1 MSRCKKCNIEVLD
14 ETDKCPL
21 CHHVLEHDG
30 MAQHTMYPNVRI
42 ATRRFRLAADIL
54 LFLSIVAESVM
65 IYINYLMD
73 THFWWSFVA
82 GLVLIYANVMVR
94 LAILGR
100 SNYQFKILSLT
111 FSTVVILVGID
122 FLTGYKGWS
131 VNFIYPSGIIL
142 LDAGILIL
150 MAVNRRNWQSYMML
164 QLLTIVLGVAAVI
177 LAAAG
182 IIDFPYLAVAAFA
195 ISVFIFLGTVII
207 GEKRARTE
215 LKRRFHI

>member
-1 MSRCKKCNIEVLD
+1 
-14 ETDKCPL
+14 
-21 CHHVLEHDG
+21 
-30 MAQHTMYPNVRI
+30 
-42 ATRRFRLAADIL
+42 
-54 LFLSIVAESVM
+54 M
-65 IYINYLMD
+65 IYVNFLMD

-111 FSTVVILVGID
+111 FSAIVILVGID

-142 LDAGILIL
+142 LDVGILIL

-164 QLLTIVLGVAAVI
+164 QLLTVVLGVAAVI
-177 LAAAG
+177 LVAVG
-182 IIDFPYLAVAAFA
+182 IIDFPYLAIASFA

-207 GEKRARTE
+207 GDKRARTE